1 MRWESWVD
9 VFIPMG
15 RGWSHIGCVGMER
28 LLALV
33 REGLE
38 AGPLCDSVS
47 SSFKGIMILIL
58 PRALGGADP
67 GLP

>member
-1 MRWESWVD
+1 
-9 VFIPMG
+9 MG
-15 RGWSHIGCVGMER
+15 RAHISCVGMER

-33 REGLE
+33 PEVLE
-38 AGPLCDSVS
+38 ASPLCDSVS
-47 SSFKGIMILIL
+47 SSFKGIMIVIL

>member
-1 MRWESWVD
+1 
-9 VFIPMG
+9 MG